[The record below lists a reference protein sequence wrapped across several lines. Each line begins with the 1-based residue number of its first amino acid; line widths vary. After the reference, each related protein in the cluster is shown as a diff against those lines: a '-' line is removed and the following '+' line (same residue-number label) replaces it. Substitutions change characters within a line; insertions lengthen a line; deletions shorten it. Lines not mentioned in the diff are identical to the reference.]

1 MFNSMRD
8 LLRVSLLS
16 VACACVQAALLAQS
30 YSPLFGP
37 ASANSQQWQCLD
49 QYNQPIPWAY
59 FTVSPGVYLYTNGH
73 FHANPGP
80 IFSSVS
86 PSSGYANGNGVFG
99 FQIYTT
105 LTGRAEALGITCSN
119 PYGSVSRLFDYAVGY
134 NDIWWNNHPEVWI
147 LIGGNTTG
155 HGDNTF
161 NHWMQTMPAYGIW
174 NTAWAWV
181 NTYNPG
187 GTICVNDMALP
198 YGGKFDIYQN
208 WISPH
213 ASHDR
218 GSAVDVATTSNQCP
232 PASVVTNPDAFLQ
245 LCVANGAKP
254 YPISQ
259 VDPADVH
266 CNWTDPATY
275 PH

>member
-8 LLRVSLLS
+8 LLRVPLLS

-49 QYNQPIPWAY
+49 QYNQPIPGAY
-59 FTVSPGVYLYTNGH
+59 FTVQPGVYLYTNGH
-73 FHANPGP
+73 FHANPG
-80 IFSSVS
+80 
-86 PSSGYANGNGVFG
+86 
-99 FQIYTT
+99 
-105 LTGRAEALGITCSN
+105 
-119 PYGSVSRLFDYAVGY
+119 
-134 NDIWWNNHPEVWI
+134 
-147 LIGGNTTG
+147 
-155 HGDNTF
+155 
-161 NHWMQTMPAYGIW
+161 YGIW

-181 NTYNPG
+181 NAYNPG
-187 GTICVNDMALP
+187 GYICVNDMALP
-198 YGGKFDIYQN
+198 YGGKFDTNQN

-218 GSAVDVATTSNQCP
+218 GSAVDVATTSSQCP
-232 PASVVTNPDAFLQ
+232 PASVVTNPNAFLQ
-245 LCVANGAKP
+245 LCVANDAKP